1 MGNINFY
8 EEKIQMDKKQSVTNL
23 GLNPVSEGHTTN
35 SA

>member
-1 MGNINFY
+1 
-8 EEKIQMDKKQSVTNL
+8 MDKKQSVTNL